1 MSHRSGYEFL
11 DAVTSD
17 LCFLARGETLESL
30 FEAAAEALLA
40 ATLENPESVGAR
52 EERRLTIE
60 EPDLELLLL
69 GFLNELVY
77 LRDADELLLRPMRL
91 QVHAEGAA
99 RLEAQ
104 LVGERLDP
112 TRHHLAVE
120 VKAVTAHGL
129 YVKGSAGAWEARITL
144 DV

>member
-1 MSHRSGYEFL
+1 MSYEFL

-17 LCFLARGETLESL
+17 LCFVARADTLEGL
-30 FEAAAEALLA
+30 FAAAAEALL
-40 ATLENPESVGAR
+40 SVTAGDPGRVR
-52 EERRLTIE
+52 ELVEHFVSIE
-60 EPDLELLLL
+60 EPDIELLML

-77 LRDADELLLRPMRL
+77 LRDAHELLLRPRRIDI
-91 QVHAEGAA
+91 HGEGSP

-104 LVGERLDP
+104 LVGERFLP
-112 TRHHLAVE
+112 QRHAIAVE

-129 YVKGSAGAWEARITL
+129 RVAEVADGWEARVTL

>member
-1 MSHRSGYEFL
+1 MSRRTGYEFL

-17 LCFLARGETLESL
+17 LCFAARGDTLEGL
-30 FEAAAEALLA
+30 FEVAAEALLA
-40 ATLENPESVGAR
+40 ATLENPESVAER
-52 EERRLTIE
+52 EERSLVIE
-60 EPDLELLLL
+60 EPDLELLML

-77 LRDADELLLRPMRL
+77 LRDAHELLLRPKRL
-91 QVHAEGAA
+91 RIRREGNP

-112 TRHHLAVE
+112 ARHHMTVE

-129 YVKGSAGAWEARITL
+129 HVAPSAGAWEARVTL